1 MERINKIMRVRIE
14 NKPDGIIIDLD
25 LSIKLITRIDLMIVE
40 LQKKLV
46 EEIEYMTG
54 INVLSINV
62 TVKAITT

>member
-1 MERINKIMRVRIE
+1 MRVRIE

>member
-1 MERINKIMRVRIE
+1 
-14 NKPDGIIIDLD
+14 
-25 LSIKLITRIDLMIVE
+25 
-40 LQKKLV
+40 V

>member
-1 MERINKIMRVRIE
+1 MCIKGGEDKQDKE

>member
-1 MERINKIMRVRIE
+1 
-14 NKPDGIIIDLD
+14 
-25 LSIKLITRIDLMIVE
+25 MIVE